1 MRTHLWKCKKFQ
13 ISVIVTNIICEKCY
27 YWEILRYENIFLLK
41 ILVILKK
48 HPMTRELKKSSI
60 FFSPIESRDKW
71 SPSCSKLYIADDKLW
86 FVCNAGDFFVDC
98 ISAF

>member
-48 HPMTRELKKSSI
+48 HPMTRELKKSS
-60 FFSPIESRDKW
+60 FFFPLLSHGTNGLHVA
-71 SPSCSKLYIADDKLW
+71 PSYIADDKLW